1 MGSVDLNDD
10 SSSADFPGEDPNDS
24 TPVSADSVVDV
35 AVEEFSRHGY
45 TDTKLETIATVSGMS
60 KRMIHYHFGDKR
72 GLYIQALGRAINSM
86 HPPADELRL
95 DTSVPVE
102 GVRKLVDAMYRQ
114 FVAHPESIR
123 LIVMDNLNGHSTLDE
138 IASVANQSQM
148 TLYMDRLLMLGQ
160 DSGAFRPGISSDDLY
175 TLIASIIYY
184 RQVNHALTLK
194 LFKLDMRDEDNTDGM
209 HRMLVD
215 TVLAFLTSNIPDS
228 GKASYLAAQLT
239 DEGTDSPNP
248 IYDEDSSLGDGLFL
262 DEE

>member
-1 MGSVDLNDD
+1 MDLHDA
-10 SSSADFPGEDPNDS
+10 SSSAEAPGGEAGAPS
-24 TPVSADSVVDV
+24 SVPPTTVVDV
-35 AVEEFSRHGY
+35 AVEEFARCGY
-45 TDTKLETIATVSGMS
+45 TDTKLETIAKYSGMS

-72 GLYIQALGRAINSM
+72 GLYIQALGRAIDRM
-86 HPPADELRL
+86 HPPEEELHL
-95 DTSVPVE
+95 DTTVPVE

-138 IASVANQSQM
+138 ISSVANESAM

-194 LFKLDMRDEDNTDGM
+194 LFGLDMRDDDNTDGM
-209 HRMLVD
+209 HHLLVD
-215 TVLAFLTSNIPDS
+215 TVLAFLTSNIQDS
-228 GKASYLAAQLT
+228 GKASYLTGQLT
-239 DEGTDSPNP
+239 EEGSDAANP
-248 IYDEDSSLGDGLFL
+248 IYGEDSSLGDSLFL
-262 DEE
+262 DE